1 MGLLSN
7 PSAPPLNGPL
17 RKPQMLAI
25 PFYVISILWMIA
37 LANRQLNSD
46 TYFSENALLP
56 GLVNCHY
63 REESLAQRYL
73 LLIQVNIPCK
83 LFSFKKLI
91 KQWFLGGG

>member
-37 LANRQLNSD
+37 LANRQLNSGECFWD
-46 TYFSENALLP
+46 PIFHAVVTAS
-56 GLVNCHY
+56 
-63 REESLAQRYL
+63 
-73 LLIQVNIPCK
+73 IP
-83 LFSFKKLI
+83 LDL
-91 KQWFLGGG
+91 W